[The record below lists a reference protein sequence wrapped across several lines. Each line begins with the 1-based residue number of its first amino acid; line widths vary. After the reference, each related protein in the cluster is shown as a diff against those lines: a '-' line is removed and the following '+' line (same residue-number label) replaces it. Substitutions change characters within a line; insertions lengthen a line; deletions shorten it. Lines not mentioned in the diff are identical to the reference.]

1 MDEPR
6 SHPVD
11 LGSAIFALH
20 DPERGHEVAFHR
32 YYERDHMYAAA
43 IMAPWTI
50 AGQRFIAT
58 HDLKALRYPSSGPFG
73 PAVAGSFLTA
83 YWIQDGHLA
92 DQQRWVAEQM
102 VELNA
107 AGRTFSERTVQ
118 TATAYDLVGT
128 WERDLDGVPP
138 WLALDHRYPGLVWLV
153 VERTPSTPVEEL
165 ITSLIDDVFPAE
177 FGSGAAPVAMAV
189 LFTPRPKEPWWPPAA
204 PDVPGVGERLMVAL
218 FLEEDPRTVWD
229 TCFRGLGAS
238 IERAGCGR
246 ALLVAPFIPTVP
258 GTDRHLD
265 ELWQPAPAVHAP
277 RTLDNHHNQDS
288 QDSHANQDSHQ
299 AQQTQQ

>member
-1 MDEPR
+1 MHEQR
-6 SHPVD
+6 SRPVD
-11 LGSAIFALH
+11 LGAAIFALH
-20 DPERGHEVAFHR
+20 DPLRGHEVAFHR

-73 PAVAGSFLTA
+73 PATAGSFLTA
-83 YWIQDGHLA
+83 YWIQDGRLA
-92 DQQRWVAEQM
+92 DQQSWVAEQM
-102 VELNA
+102 LELNA
-107 AGRTFSERTVQ
+107 GGRTFSERTVQ

-128 WERDLDGVPP
+128 WERDVDGVPP

-153 VERTPSTPVEEL
+153 VERTPATPLEDLAEGL
-165 ITSLIDDVFPAE
+165 CDGVFPDE
-177 FGSGAAPVAMAV
+177 FGANSSPVAMAV

-204 PDVPGVGERLMVAL
+204 PDVPGVGERIMVAL
-218 FLEEDPRTVWD
+218 FLEDDPRTAWD
-229 TCFRGLGAS
+229 VYFDGLGAS
-238 IERAGCGR
+238 IERRGHGR

-265 ELWQPAPAVHAP
+265 QLWPTDPPAQA
-277 RTLDNHHNQDS
+277 
-288 QDSHANQDSHQ
+288 HQ
-299 AQQTQQ
+299 ADQADQAHQAHQTQQTQQ